1 MLVAALAVVP
11 VCFDGTTKQ
20 TKAAV
25 KGKLATH
32 VTGHWYNDGDGKIY
46 TNESLLQKLPTI
58 ANKGTSRFTTS
69 NFDANNK
76 AFPTNGWATSMS
88 WNYSKGDGLGN
99 AVYAIPLA
107 FQAISSGMCVI
118 NPFTR
123 VTGDTGTLLMDIN
136 DDYAMTDFCIGT
148 GDQID
153 CTKSDAQSDWSNK
166 VRLEEQGGTN
176 YIDFT
181 MTHGSP
187 FVFCELGG
195 TKTAKISARRDLPAD
210 ITYKDDS
217 MVIVRKFDG
226 NDQVIGFGNYDY
238 YAFFLA
244 DGATTTATQG
254 GSIRNGS
261 FNITCDDN
269 TYFSM
274 AWLCESTGE
283 DDAKAKSV
291 ADNYK
296 KYAYNFIK
304 DTKATFSYDAATS
317 SVTTYYKYTFDKKSE
332 STADGTIMGVPSHQY
347 KNMSGYTF
355 LDQTVRT
362 IRGNMK
368 LLEGSEYQT
377 VQKYTGILP
386 GLGTIP
392 DADKAKVKGYVE
404 SFMDE
409 FGPTSTAVTKEDYEQ
424 NTYDCGKKLNRAV
437 QVMLAAE
444 AAGDDEDAA
453 ILLAGIK
460 AELADWFTANN
471 DVEEEDKYFYYDKN
485 MGTLFGFPQAYYTV
499 DGMTDHAFHYG
510 YFMNAAA
517 QVALRDPSF
526 AEEYG
531 NVIDELVGDMATTT
545 RNSADSR
552 YPYLRQ
558 FDAWEGHSW
567 ASGHGDFGDGNNQ
580 ESSSEAINGWAGL
593 ILYGQ
598 ATGNEE
604 LTNTGIYLYTT
615 EVNAVNDYWFDVDN
629 DVLSPLYKK
638 TIAGME
644 HRYASMIWGGKY
656 GYETWWTKEPLQTN
670 GINILPN
677 TAASFY
683 LAKNKAY
690 MREFVQIARA
700 NEDNYHEADKDVNRW
715 NEIYTAY
722 IAMYD
727 PDAAAEYFN
736 EDCEAEAGD
745 SKAHAWYQIAYM
757 KDKGTPDLSVTGD
770 MPLSAAFTKNG
781 QETYTVYN
789 PTNSDKTVT
798 FSDGTTFTAKANKLT
813 EHIAEKPTG
822 ETTTQNPTAPTV
834 QPTTNPDEGYIKLAD
849 GLWYKKIKYE
859 VAGMNDPELL
869 DAGATLQFAFAPT
882 SNVKVYLDD
891 VETPAG
897 VDPMVLIA
905 NNIVKMNPKKLPDDS
920 YTNVKIVAD
929 SGTTEI
935 IIKKGSPTPPTVE
948 PTTVAPTTAEP
959 TTLAPTTTTET
970 TSAKPTQKPT
980 SETTAKPTEEPT
992 AAPTT
997 YNPRPPQTETV
1008 APHTKTKPKV
1018 GRAFIIKAKKKSKKA
1033 RKALIKIRKVKGISG
1048 YQMYFYKTKKKA
1060 KNYKKPFRKQ
1070 TILSNKTPVKVYR
1083 KSFKGKKKLYVI
1095 ARLFKLF
1102 KGARVYGDWSKV
1114 KKVKIKK

>member
-1 MLVAALAVVP
+1 MLVAALAAVP
-11 VCFDGTTKQ
+11 MLFDSGKEA
-20 TKAAV
+20 KAEV

-99 AVYAIPLA
+99 AVYSIPLA
-107 FQAISSGMCVI
+107 YQAISDGMCVI

-123 VTGDTGTLLMDIN
+123 VTPDKGTLLMDIN
-136 DDYAMTDFCIGT
+136 DDFAMTDFCIGT
-148 GDQID
+148 GGQIA
-153 CTKSDAQSDWSNK
+153 CTKTDAESDWSNK
-166 VRLEEQGGTN
+166 IRLEEQDGTN

-195 TKTAKISARRDLPAD
+195 TKTAQVKARRDLPAD

-226 NDQVIGFGNYDY
+226 NDEVIGFGNYDY
-238 YAFFLA
+238 YAFFLP

-261 FNITCDDN
+261 FDITCTN
-269 TYFSM
+269 HSYFSM
-274 AWLCESTGE
+274 AWLCESTGA

-296 KYAYNFIK
+296 KYAFNFIK
-304 DTKATFSYDAATS
+304 DTKATFNYDASTS
-317 SVTTYYKYTFDKKSE
+317 SVTTNYKYTFDKKSE
-332 STADGTIMGVPSHQY
+332 STANGTIMGVPSHQY
-347 KNMSGYTF
+347 KNMTGYEF

-362 IRGNMK
+362 IRGDMK

-392 DADKAKVKGYVE
+392 DTDKAKVKNYVAN
-404 SFMDE
+404 FMEE
-409 FGPTSTAVTKEDYEQ
+409 FGPTDTAVTKEDYEQ

-444 AAGDDEDAA
+444 AAGDTENATK
-453 ILLAGIK
+453 LLNGIK

-471 DVEEEDKYFYYDKN
+471 DVEEEDKYFYYDQD

-517 QVALRDPSF
+517 QVALRDSSF
-526 AEEYG
+526 VEEYG

-545 RNSADSR
+545 RNNSNSR

-598 ATGNEE
+598 ATGNQE

-615 EVNAVNDYWFDVDN
+615 EVNAVNDYWFDVDDN
-629 DVLSPLYKK
+629 VLSPIYKK
-638 TIAGME
+638 TYSGME
-644 HRYASMIWGGKY
+644 HRYASMIWDGKY
-656 GYETWWTKEPLQTN
+656 GYETWWTAEPLQTN

-683 LAKNKAY
+683 LTKDKAY
-690 MREFVQIARA
+690 MKDFVRIARA
-700 NEDNYHEADKDVNRW
+700 NEDNYQGEDKDVNRW

-736 EDCEAEAGD
+736 ETCEAEAGD
-745 SKAHAWYQIAYM
+745 SKAHAWYQVAFM

-770 MPLSAAFTKNG
+770 MPLSAAFEKNG

-789 PTNSDKTVT
+789 PTDSDQTVT
-798 FSDGTTFTAKANKLT
+798 FSDGTSFTAKAHQLT
-813 EHIAEKPTG
+813 EYIAEKPTVP
-822 ETTTQNPTAPTV
+822 TTTQDPSAPT
-834 QPTTNPDEGYIKLAD
+834 TK
-849 GLWYKKIKYE
+849 
-859 VAGMNDPELL
+859 
-869 DAGATLQFAFAPT
+869 
-882 SNVKVYLDD
+882 
-891 VETPAG
+891 
-897 VDPMVLIA
+897 
-905 NNIVKMNPKKLPDDS
+905 
-920 YTNVKIVAD
+920 
-929 SGTTEI
+929 
-935 IIKKGSPTPPTVE
+935 VE
-948 PTTVAPTTAEP
+948 PTTESPAGTWVEIPNGSGSSSGDNYYYDTSTISNKLVVNNVQNRGGNAVIHMYNTFAAAKSITINDQPSQSMMEGAGAFIILDELTQNINTVEMIDVNDNVYTVRIKNGNIQPPSTTPAPTTKAPTTAKP
-959 TTLAPTTTTET
+959 TE
-970 TSAKPTQKPT
+970 KPTQEPT
-980 SETTAKPTEEPT
+980 AEPTAKPTEEPT
-992 AAPTT
+992 TAPTT
-997 YNPRPPQTETV
+997 YNPRPPQTQTV
-1008 APHTKTKPKV
+1008 MPQTTKTKV
-1018 GRAFIIKAKKKSKKA
+1018 GRAVIIKAKKKKKA
-1033 RKALIKIRKVKGISG
+1033 KKALVKIRRVKGISG
-1048 YQMYFYKTKKKA
+1048 YQLRFYKTKKKA
-1060 KNYKKPFRKQ
+1060 KKHGKPFRRK
-1070 TILSNKTPVKVYR
+1070 TVKTNKIPVKVYR
-1083 KSFKGKKKLYVI
+1083 KSFRRVKKLYVI
-1095 ARLFKLF
+1095 ARLFKRVS
-1102 KGARVYGDWSKV
+1102 GARIYGAWSKP